1 MNNLA
6 IAGLILIAVNL
17 WMSYRGFKQPSFYQR
32 FSFDVDRILIG
43 KEYGRLV
50 TSGFLH
56 VSWLHLIFNMLTLYA
71 FSEALEG
78 YMGSGLFLLVY
89 FASLLAGNL
98 FSLFV
103 HRHHGDYT
111 AVGASGAVSGI
122 MFAFITLF
130 PTLEI
135 GLFGLPLHIP
145 GWIYGVL
152 YVFISILGMRNG
164 WGNISHEAHLGG
176 AVTGAIIAILLY
188 PGLALDNNILYTV
201 LMMLPSVLFMLL
213 VILRPSTLLTTSSV
227 QKKGRYSV
235 EDRYNVQKKTRQQE
249 IDRILEKLHRGGM
262 KSLTKKERDELEMYS
277 REK

>member
-17 WMSYRGFKQPSFYQR
+17 WVSYRGFNRPSFYQR
-32 FSFDVDRILIG
+32 FLFDVSRILIG
-43 KEYGRLV
+43 KEYERMM

-56 VSWLHLIFNMLTLYA
+56 VNWLHLIFNMLTLYA
-71 FSEALEG
+71 FSEALEV
-78 YMGSGLFLLVY
+78 YMGSGPFLLVY

-103 HRHHGDYT
+103 HRHHDYT

-130 PTLEI
+130 PTMEI

-145 GWIYGVL
+145 GWTYGVL
-152 YVFISILGMRNG
+152 YVFISILGMRNQ

-176 AVTGAIIAILLY
+176 AVMGAIIAILFY
-188 PGLALDNNILYTV
+188 PSIALENILYTV
-201 LMMLPSVLFMLL
+201 LMLLPSVLFMLL
-213 VILRPSTLLTTSSV
+213 VILRPHTLLPTSSG
-227 QKKGRYSV
+227 QKRGRYSL
-235 EDRYNVQKKTRQQE
+235 EDRYNLQKKTKQQE
-249 IDRILEKLHRGGM
+249 IDRILEKLHRSGM
-262 KSLTKKERDELEMYS
+262 KSLTKKEKEELEMYS
-277 REK
+277 RGR